1 MERVF
6 LAESA
11 ILIHLQP
18 VRRVLFVFLGVVV
31 ALLAFRVS
39 ECDFDSHF
47 GTSVTKRF
55 RTAFFIAYLRN
66 QGTKKEPS

>member
-1 MERVF
+1 MF

-18 VRRVLFVFLGVVV
+18 VRRVLLVFLRVVV
-31 ALLAFRVS
+31 ALLAFRAS

-47 GTSVTKRF
+47 GTSVIRGSRRF
-55 RTAFFIAYLRN
+55 
-66 QGTKKEPS
+66 S